1 MFNESF
7 KSLFAFTVI
16 VLISQFDLIQFYC
29 LIYMVFSTS
38 VRVAIGYISNLTI
51 ITKSQKPDPQNE
63 LLSTIWRSGI
73 IAVRDACTSEI

>member
-1 MFNESF
+1 
-7 KSLFAFTVI
+7 
-16 VLISQFDLIQFYC
+16 
-29 LIYMVFSTS
+29 MVFSTS

-51 ITKSQKPDPQNE
+51 ITKSQKPDPQND